1 MRYTTELRLLM
12 DFSLIIDSIVTF
24 LKNNLSIVVAM
35 TFILIILLFR
45 KPKLFFMICFITLLL
60 GSVLYV
66 ISDVSSTGV
75 AEKQELIYKST
86 KDLPKE

>member
-1 MRYTTELRLLM
+1 M
-12 DFSLIIDSIVTF
+12 DFSLITDSIIILLKDNLPVVIVT
-24 LKNNLSIVVAM
+24 

-45 KPKLFFMICFITLLL
+45 KPKLFFMIFLLTLLL

-66 ISDVSSTGV
+66 ISDVSSTAV

-86 KDLPKE
+86 KDLPEK

>member
-1 MRYTTELRLLM
+1 M
-12 DFSLIIDSIVTF
+12 DFSVIIDSIVSF
-24 LKNNLSIVVAM
+24 LKNNPLFVGAT

-45 KPKLFFMICFITLLL
+45 KPKILFMVVFITLLL
-60 GSVLYV
+60 GAVLYV

-75 AEKQELIYKST
+75 SQKQKLIYKST

>member
-1 MRYTTELRLLM
+1 M
-12 DFSLIIDSIVTF
+12 DFSLIIDSIIIL
-24 LKNNLSIVVAM
+24 LKDNLPVVIAM
-35 TFILIILLFR
+35 TFLLIILLFR
-45 KPKLFFMICFITLLL
+45 KPKLFFMVCFITLLL

>member
-1 MRYTTELRLLM
+1 M
-12 DFSLIIDSIVTF
+12 DFSLIVDSIIIL
-24 LKNNLSIVVAM
+24 LKDNLPVVIAM
-35 TFILIILLFR
+35 TFLLIILLFR
-45 KPKLFFMICFITLLL
+45 KPKLFFMVCFITLLL

>member
-1 MRYTTELRLLM
+1 M
-12 DFSLIIDSIVTF
+12 DFSLIIDSIIIL
-24 LKNNLSIVVAM
+24 LKDNLPIVIAM

-45 KPKLFFMICFITLLL
+45 KPKLFFMIFFIALLL

-75 AEKQELIYKST
+75 TKKQELIYKST

>member
-1 MRYTTELRLLM
+1 M
-12 DFSLIIDSIVTF
+12 DFSLITDSIIIL
-24 LKNNLSIVVAM
+24 LKDNLPVVIGM

-45 KPKLFFMICFITLLL
+45 KPKLFFMIFLLTLLL

-66 ISDVSSTGV
+66 ISDVSSTAV

-86 KDLPKE
+86 KDLPEK

>member
-1 MRYTTELRLLM
+1 M
-12 DFSLIIDSIVTF
+12 DFSALINSIIILLKDNLPVVIVT
-24 LKNNLSIVVAM
+24 

-45 KPKLFFMICFITLLL
+45 KPKLFFMIFLFTLRS
-60 GSVLYV
+60 GSVLYI
-66 ISDVSSTGV
+66 ISDVSSIGG